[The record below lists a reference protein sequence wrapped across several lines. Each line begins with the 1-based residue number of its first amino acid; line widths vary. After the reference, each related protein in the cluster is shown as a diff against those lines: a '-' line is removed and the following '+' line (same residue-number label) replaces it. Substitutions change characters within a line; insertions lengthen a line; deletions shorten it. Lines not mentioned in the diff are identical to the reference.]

1 MYQIFE
7 AVTGK
12 RRYVGTSFSM
22 AVSVKE
28 RLAFRGVPSFWVFV
42 P

>member
-1 MYQIFE
+1 MYQVFE

-12 RRYVGTSFSM
+12 RRYVGGSFYW
-22 AVSVKE
+22 ADSVKE
-28 RLAFRGVPSFWVFV
+28 RLSLNGVPSFWVFV